1 MFNKKYKKEE
11 EKPLILGF
19 QHIEQ
24 ALKRGRLF
32 IEIDGVK
39 SNTQDTTRE
48 VLLKHNVEISMFLNM
63 FLKAQENSYVNDYIS
78 SIEKL
83 NRKVTTSHFDK
94 FMQNS
99 DRNIQEQIAQQVEED
114 FNAFCKKYVE
124 MQKARQQLQEQ
135 IDINL
140 SKLFLKIEQILEKT
154 EIEIKKSIPVELK
167 EQLSKFDSD
176 NLISSSKAYKSLAIE
191 FKQKPE
197 QLAFITGIL
206 RSI

>member
-1 MFNKKYKKEE
+1 
-11 EKPLILGF
+11 
-19 QHIEQ
+19 
-24 ALKRGRLF
+24 
-32 IEIDGVK
+32 
-39 SNTQDTTRE
+39 
-48 VLLKHNVEISMFLNM
+48 M
-63 FLKAQENSYVNDYIS
+63 FLKAQDNSYVNDYIG

-83 NRKVTTSHFDK
+83 NKKVTASHFDK

-99 DRNIQEQIAQQVEED
+99 DRNIQERITKQVEED
-114 FNAFCKKYVE
+114 FNAFCKEYVE

-140 SKLFLKIEQILEKT
+140 SKLFPKIEQILEKT

-206 RSI
+206 RNI